1 MVMIH
6 TQSKLFFFFDRVKTG
21 FVAQVIAIRFR
32 REVWPKTGFRVVVKI
47 QVLTDREDQRV
58 NFIPSRFVE
67 SVGRATVEKMS
78 KSNESTMEY
87 ENEYRSTITPRTAG
101 RSSTR
106 TSGGIG
112 SAGQGSGGRV
122 LKIVTEMGSSTVSGI
137 SPAFSANAA
146 QSFLEATEKEKRE
159 LQNLNDRLSNYIDR
173 VKGLESQNRKLVSD
187 LEDLR
192 SRWGKDTSEIKE
204 KYAGSLSDAR
214 RTIDDMARQ
223 KTEVEVQI
231 SRLQDDIAEFRRRY
245 DDTIRLRQADK
256 EQITNLRNMINDSET
271 EINMLRQRYKNLG
284 DELNKYNK
292 DNARFWD
299 ELQKARSDLDQET
312 LSRIDF
318 QNQTQTLLEELEFLR
333 RVHDQEVKELQ
344 ALLSR
349 EPTDTR
355 EFFKNELALA
365 VRDIRNEYD
374 IIAQQNKTDMESWY
388 KLKVQEVQ
396 SATNRQGMEGSYQRE
411 EIKRMRD
418 HMQDLRGKLAD
429 LESKNVMLEKQVQE
443 LNHQLEDDQRQYE
456 MALND
461 RDAQLRKMR
470 EECHALVSELQ
481 ALLDTKQMLD
491 AEIAIYRKMLEG
503 EESRAGLRQMVE
515 QVVKSHSLQQQ
526 EETESNRTVR
536 GEMST
541 RTTFQR
547 SAKGNVVISECD
559 LDGKFITLENTHRQK
574 EENISEWKIKRKI
587 DGKREVVYTLP
598 PGTVLKAGKTC
609 KIWARDQGG
618 TARPPNELIFDAE
631 TSWGSGSNVSTTL
644 LNREGEERA
653 SHLQKTIQQG

>member
-1 MVMIH
+1 
-6 TQSKLFFFFDRVKTG
+6 
-21 FVAQVIAIRFR
+21 
-32 REVWPKTGFRVVVKI
+32 
-47 QVLTDREDQRV
+47 
-58 NFIPSRFVE
+58 
-67 SVGRATVEKMS
+67 MS
-78 KSNESTMEY
+78 KTAESTLEY
-87 ENEYRSTITPRTAG
+87 EGEYRSSITPRTAG

-106 TSGGIG
+106 SSSGMG
-112 SAGQGSGGRV
+112 SAAQTPGGRV

-137 SPAFSANAA
+137 SPSFSANAA
-146 QSFLEATEKEKRE
+146 QSFLAATEKEKRE
-159 LQNLNDRLSNYIDR
+159 MQNLNDRLSNYIDR
-173 VKGLESQNRKLVSD
+173 VKGLESQNRKLVGD

-192 SRWGKDTSEIKE
+192 SRWGKDTSDIKD
-204 KYAGSLSDAR
+204 KYAEDLSNAR

-223 KTEVEVQI
+223 KSEIEVQI
-231 SRLQDDIAEFRRRY
+231 SRLQDDIAEYRRRY
-245 DDTIRLRQADK
+245 DDAVRLRQDGK
-256 EQITNLRNMINDSET
+256 DQIASLRNMITDAET
-271 EINMLRQRYKNLG
+271 EIKLLRQRFRNVS
-284 DELNKYNK
+284 DEMSRYSK
-292 DNARFWD
+292 DNAKFWD
-299 ELQKARSDLDQET
+299 ELQKARSV
-312 LSRIDF
+312 
-318 QNQTQTLLEELEFLR
+318 NLR
-333 RVHDQEVKELQ
+333 RHYWKIKELQ

-396 SATNRQGMEGSYQRE
+396 SATSRQGMESNYQRE
-411 EIKRMRD
+411 EVKRMRD

-429 LESKNVMLEKQVQE
+429 LEGKNVMLEKQVQE

-526 EETESNRTVR
+526 EATESNRTVR

-547 SAKGNVVISECD
+547 SAKGNVTISECD
-559 LDGKFITLENTHRQK
+559 LDGKFIILENTHRSK
-574 EENISEWKIKRKI
+574 EENVGEWKLKRRI
-587 DGKREVVYTLP
+587 DGKREIVYTLP
-598 PGTVLKAGKTC
+598 QGIVLKPGKSC
-609 KIWARDQGG
+609 KIWANDQGG
-618 TARPPNELIFDAE
+618 SSHPPSELICTSE
-631 TSWGSGSNVSTTL
+631 SSWGSGSNVHTFL
-644 LNREGEERA
+644 MNRDGEIYYE
-653 SHLQKTIQQG
+653 TIQAC

>member
-1 MVMIH
+1 MQI
-6 TQSKLFFFFDRVKTG
+6 SKPVLHSW
-21 FVAQVIAIRFR
+21 R
-32 REVWPKTGFRVVVKI
+32 REEKRKEEEEEAEENKKSHPCQEPVFTGGGGGGVINVST
-47 QVLTDREDQRV
+47 QREDCVIR
-58 NFIPSRFVE
+58 SRLVE
-67 SVGRATVEKMS
+67 SVGRSVGRSAELLCLARDVYKQKEAMS
-78 KSNESTMEY
+78 KSNESTLEY

-231 SRLQDDIAEFRRRY
+231 SRLQDDISEFRRRY

-574 EENISEWKIKRKI
+574 
-587 DGKREVVYTLP
+587 
-598 PGTVLKAGKTC
+598 
-609 KIWARDQGG
+609 IWARDQGG

>member
-1 MVMIH
+1 
-6 TQSKLFFFFDRVKTG
+6 
-21 FVAQVIAIRFR
+21 
-32 REVWPKTGFRVVVKI
+32 
-47 QVLTDREDQRV
+47 
-58 NFIPSRFVE
+58 
-67 SVGRATVEKMS
+67 MS
-78 KSNESTMEY
+78 KTAESTLEY
-87 ENEYRSTITPRTAG
+87 EGEYRSSITPRTAG

-106 TSGGIG
+106 SSSGMG
-112 SAGQGSGGRV
+112 SAAQTPGGRV

-137 SPAFSANAA
+137 SPSFSANAA
-146 QSFLEATEKEKRE
+146 QSFLAATEKEKRE
-159 LQNLNDRLSNYIDR
+159 MQNLNDRLSNYIDR
-173 VKGLESQNRKLVSD
+173 VKGLESQNRKLVGD

-192 SRWGKDTSEIKE
+192 SRWGKDTSDIKD
-204 KYAGSLSDAR
+204 KYAEDLSNAR

-223 KTEVEVQI
+223 KSEIEVQI
-231 SRLQDDIAEFRRRY
+231 SRLQDDIAEYRRRY
-245 DDTIRLRQADK
+245 DDAVRLRQDGK
-256 EQITNLRNMINDSET
+256 DQIASLRNMITDAET
-271 EINMLRQRYKNLG
+271 EIKLLRQRFRNVS
-284 DELNKYNK
+284 DEMSRYSK
-292 DNARFWD
+292 DNAKFWD

-396 SATNRQGMEGSYQRE
+396 SATSRQGMESNYQRE
-411 EIKRMRD
+411 EVKRMRD

-429 LESKNVMLEKQVQE
+429 LEGKACSEIFENGTHLFNSNCLQNVMLEKQVQE

-526 EETESNRTVR
+526 EATESNRTVR

-547 SAKGNVVISECD
+547 SAKGNVSISECD
-559 LDGKFITLENTHRQK
+559 LDGKFITLENTHRSK
-574 EENISEWKIKRKI
+574 EENIGEWKLKRRI
-587 DGKREVVYTLP
+587 DGKREIVYTLP
-598 PGTVLKAGKTC
+598 QGIVLKPGKSC
-609 KIWARDQGG
+609 KIWANDQGG
-618 TARPPNELIFDAE
+618 SSHPPSELICTSE
-631 TSWGSGSNVSTTL
+631 SSWGSGSNVHTFL
-644 LNREGEERA
+644 MNRDGEERA
-653 SHLQKTIQQG
+653 SHIQRTIAQG

>member
-1 MVMIH
+1 
-6 TQSKLFFFFDRVKTG
+6 
-21 FVAQVIAIRFR
+21 
-32 REVWPKTGFRVVVKI
+32 
-47 QVLTDREDQRV
+47 
-58 NFIPSRFVE
+58 
-67 SVGRATVEKMS
+67 
-78 KSNESTMEY
+78 
-87 ENEYRSTITPRTAG
+87 
-101 RSSTR
+101 
-106 TSGGIG
+106 
-112 SAGQGSGGRV
+112 
-122 LKIVTEMGSSTVSGI
+122 
-137 SPAFSANAA
+137 
-146 QSFLEATEKEKRE
+146 
-159 LQNLNDRLSNYIDR
+159 
-173 VKGLESQNRKLVSD
+173 
-187 LEDLR
+187 
-192 SRWGKDTSEIKE
+192 
-204 KYAGSLSDAR
+204 
-214 RTIDDMARQ
+214 
-223 KTEVEVQI
+223 
-231 SRLQDDIAEFRRRY
+231 
-245 DDTIRLRQADK
+245 
-256 EQITNLRNMINDSET
+256 MINDSET

-365 VRDIRNEYD
+365 
-374 IIAQQNKTDMESWY
+374 
-388 KLKVQEVQ
+388 VQEVQ

-618 TARPPNELIFDAE
+618 TARPPNEIIFDAE